1 MESSPNAFSGD
12 APEPGWRARFAAVR
26 RAAQALLAT
35 RAEIFREELAGKR
48 SLFAKAAVGLSLAV
62 AFGGLALLIATALVA
77 SLLARLLGGPIAG
90 LAAALVLYLAIAAA
104 AAIFG
109 SRKLVAVRPFDFP
122 VTRDELRK
130 DFDALQ
136 QEDETD
142 EERLAGEE
150 VLTAGRASVHSSEDP
165 DGDEEAMGEARV
177 TESLEERFRA
187 GSE

>member
-1 MESSPNAFSGD
+1 MESSPNALSGD
-12 APEPGWRARFAAVR
+12 APEPGWKARFAAVL

-35 RAEIFREELAGKR
+35 RAEIFREEVAEKR

-62 AFGGLALLIATALVA
+62 AFAGLALLIATALVA

-90 LAAALVLYLAIAAA
+90 LAASLVLYLAIAAA

-109 SRKLVAVRPFDFP
+109 SRKLVAVRPFEFP
-122 VTRDELRK
+122 LTRDELRK

-136 QEDETD
+136 QEDEID
-142 EERLAGEE
+142 EEEPAGEE
-150 VLTAGRASVHSSEDP
+150 VLAAGRASVHSGEDP
-165 DGDEEAMGEARV
+165 DGGGEGIREARV
-177 TESLEERFRA
+177 IESLEDRFRA